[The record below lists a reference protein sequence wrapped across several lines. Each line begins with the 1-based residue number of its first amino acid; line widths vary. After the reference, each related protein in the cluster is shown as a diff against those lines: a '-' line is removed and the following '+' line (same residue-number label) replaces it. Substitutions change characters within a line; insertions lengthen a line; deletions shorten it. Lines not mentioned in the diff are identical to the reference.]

1 MSNPSDEHF
10 QALDRIWK
18 YLVHTKD
25 SKLVFR
31 SEKSPVLTGFYD
43 SDWGGDYPTRKSTTG
58 YLFRLGNTAISWSS
72 KLQSTVAL
80 SSCEAEYMA
89 LKEAVKELLW
99 LQYMLKQLDKRDFS
113 GKMLYT
119 DSQSAIALA
128 KNPKHHART
137 KHVDIQYHFVRESYQ
152 NGLVVLKYINTTDQL
167 ADSLTKAISPSKFT
181 EFTQQIG
188 LVAS

>member
-1 MSNPSDEHF
+1 MT
-10 QALDRIWK
+10 Q
-18 YLVHTKD
+18 
-25 SKLVFR
+25 
-31 SEKSPVLTGFYD
+31 TG
-43 SDWGGDYPTRKSTTG
+43 GGDYPTRKSTTG

-99 LQYMLKQLDKRDFS
+99 LQYVLKQLDKRDFS

-128 KNPKHHART
+128 KNPEHHART

-181 EFTQQIG
+181 EFAQQIG